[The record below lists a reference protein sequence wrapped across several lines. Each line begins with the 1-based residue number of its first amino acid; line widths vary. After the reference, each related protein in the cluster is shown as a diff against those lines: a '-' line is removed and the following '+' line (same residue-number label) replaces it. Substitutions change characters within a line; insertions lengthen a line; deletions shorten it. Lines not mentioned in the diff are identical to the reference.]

1 MEALPAGVHD
11 AALGPVLAG
20 APFSFLMPSLTEAA
34 PWGGGLGV
42 TSSHVVTEV
51 GIGGIAAIW
60 GHLETP
66 AERAGFAA

>member
-1 MEALPAGVHD
+1 M
-11 AALGPVLAG
+11 
-20 APFSFLMPSLTEAA
+20 
-34 PWGGGLGV
+34 GV